1 MALVWLEFVY
11 FEAPELEREGTNLDN
26 PLGIGSLAY
35 TGATAAPLI
44 FRSWNPTER
53 RDRSTSIVRVNF

>member
-1 MALVWLEFVY
+1 MALVWLKFAY
-11 FEAPELEREGTNLDN
+11 FEAPELRREATNLDN

-35 TGATAAPLI
+35 IGATATPLI